1 MAANVETMFSVREKP
16 WHGLGRVVIEAPTSK
31 DALKFLAKLDKKS
44 VDRIREAITGLTLV
58 PPVGDIKLLQG
69 YNDDR
74 KRLRVGSWRIIYKY
88 GLDNN
93 IEILFIIDIGNR
105 GDIYK

>member
-1 MAANVETMFSVREKP
+1 MIIRY
-16 WHGLGRVVIEAPTSK
+16 SK

-44 VDRIREAITGLTLV
+44 VTRIREAINGLTLE

-69 YNDDR
+69 YTDNR

-88 GLDNN
+88 GAEQQV
-93 IEILFIIDIGNR
+93 EILFIIDIGNR

>member
-1 MAANVETMFSVREKP
+1 MIIRY
-16 WHGLGRVVIEAPTSK
+16 SK

-44 VDRIREAITGLTLV
+44 VNRIREAVAGLTLV

-88 GLDNN
+88 GVDNN
-93 IEILFIIDIGNR
+93 IDILFIIDIGNR